1 MKEKFITSED
11 LNLVF
16 GTNLKRL
23 SITGAAIDSRNIKRG
38 NIFFAIDG
46 KHNDGHNFLQQAEKK
61 GASIAVVKRKSNKIK
76 IPQIIVSDTHKAL
89 IELAKYYRSLFK
101 GKIIGITGSVGKT
114 STKDT
119 LYYILSKSKKTYCSR
134 KSFNND
140 FGVPLE
146 ILNMSNQTE
155 IGIFELGMNHKNEI
169 KKLSKILK
177 PEIAIILNV
186 NHVHSENFSSLKE
199 IAIAKSEIFTSVNCV
214 ETLIINRQI
223 DNFPTI
229 KSLAKNKLI
238 RNIIT
243 FGDKKKSDIFVIEKK
258 QNKTQLLIEVC
269 LPKSDNISYRIYK
282 DQDFLETNILAILGS
297 LLALKMDLNLIKI
310 IKDFQLTEGRGKSK
324 SLPFKGSKIKVID
337 HTYNASPVSMG
348 ATIKSFSTINK
359 KNKIFIIGDMNE
371 LGRKSSFYH
380 RQIFGL
386 ALRQSFDHCLFVG
399 SKFYKLRNLNKR
411 KNVFFFYNVDYL
423 IKKIETFIKKDC
435 SIFIKGSNSI
445 KLNKVVEH
453 LS

>member
-1 MKEKFITSED
+1 MKKKFVTSED
-11 LNLVF
+11 LNIVF

-23 SITGAAIDSRNIKRG
+23 SITGASIDSRNIKRG

-46 KHNDGHNFLQQAEKK
+46 KHNNGHNFLVQAEKK
-61 GASIAVVKRKSNKIK
+61 GARLVIVKRKSNKIK

-89 IELAKYYRSLFK
+89 IKLAKYYRSLFK

-114 STKDT
+114 STKDA
-119 LYYILSKSKKTYCSR
+119 LHHILSKSKKTYCSR
-134 KSFNND
+134 KSFNNN

-177 PEIAIILNV
+177 PEIVIILNV

-199 IAIAKSEIFTSVNCV
+199 IAIAKSEIFTAVNCV

-229 KSLAKNKLI
+229 KSLAKSKLI
-238 RNIIT
+238 KNIIT
-243 FGDKKKSDIFVIEKK
+243 FGDKKKSDIFVMKKK
-258 QNKTQLLIEVC
+258 QNKTQFLIDAYLLE
-269 LPKSDNISYRIYK
+269 SDKVSYRIYK
-282 DQDFLETNILAILGS
+282 EQEILETNILAILGS
-297 LLALKMDLNLIKI
+297 LLALKMDLNI
-310 IKDFQLTEGRGKSK
+310 IKRIKDIRPSEGRGEIK
-324 SLPFKGSKIKVID
+324 SLSFKGSKIKIID
-337 HTYNASPVSMG
+337 HAYNASPVSMS
-348 ATIKSFSTINK
+348 AAMKSFSTINK

-380 RQIFGL
+380 RQIFRL
-386 ALRQSFDHCLFVG
+386 TLSQSFNHCLFVG
-399 SKFYKLRNLNKR
+399 NKFYKLRNLNKR

-423 IKKIETFIKKDC
+423 IREIETFIKRDC

-445 KLNKVVEH
+445 KLNKIIEH

>member
-23 SITGAAIDSRNIKRG
+23 SITGTAIDSRNIKRG

-89 IELAKYYRSLFK
+89 IVLAKYYRSLFK

-199 IAIAKSEIFTSVNCV
+199 IAINMGFKSVTSSPFARSSYKSED
-214 ETLIINRQI
+214 EY
-223 DNFPTI
+223 
-229 KSLAKNKLI
+229 KLI
-238 RNIIT
+238 KAK
-243 FGDKKKSDIFVIEKK
+243 F
-258 QNKTQLLIEVC
+258 NK
-269 LPKSDNISYRIYK
+269 
-282 DQDFLETNILAILGS
+282 
-297 LLALKMDLNLIKI
+297 
-310 IKDFQLTEGRGKSK
+310 
-324 SLPFKGSKIKVID
+324 
-337 HTYNASPVSMG
+337 
-348 ATIKSFSTINK
+348 
-359 KNKIFIIGDMNE
+359 
-371 LGRKSSFYH
+371 
-380 RQIFGL
+380 
-386 ALRQSFDHCLFVG
+386 
-399 SKFYKLRNLNKR
+399 
-411 KNVFFFYNVDYL
+411 
-423 IKKIETFIKKDC
+423 
-435 SIFIKGSNSI
+435 
-445 KLNKVVEH
+445 
-453 LS
+453 